1 MQEHPVRLVLED
13 DLRRSRLTVF
23 LRLLLAIPHF
33 VWITIWTIG
42 MVFVVLANWFV
53 TLVAGRPAASMHGWT
68 SSYVRYATHLNA
80 YLYLVGNPYPG
91 FMGEEGEYPVDVRL
105 PDRAAQSRWK
115 TFFRLF
121 LALPALLLA
130 TALGGGGGTVSYTSR
145 GGRSRFAGVSGR
157 GALAASCAFLGWFSI
172 LARGRM
178 PKGFRDAGA
187 YSVGYG
193 AQMLAYLL
201 LLTDRYPNSDPTA
214 MLEGVDRPPE
224 HPVRLV
230 GDPHDLRR
238 SRVTVFF
245 RLLLALPH
253 LVWLTLWTIAAF
265 VAAIVN
271 WFVALFTGTPARP
284 LHRFNSAFIRYR
296 LHVYAFLFLATNPFP
311 GFTGAPGT
319 YPLEVEL
326 PECARQNR
334 WKTGFRV
341 FLAVPAVIVNAALG
355 WALFVSAFFTW
366 FYALA
371 RGSAP
376 WGLRNLL
383 AYGLRYDAQANA
395 YLLLLTDAYPHASP
409 LEGAPTAQ
417 HEFAEA
423 EAA

>member
-1 MQEHPVRLVLED
+1 VQEHPVRLVLED
-13 DLRRSRLTVF
+13 DLRRTRLTVF
-23 LRLLLAIPHF
+23 LRLILAIPHL
-33 VWITIWTIG
+33 VWITIWTFA

-91 FMGEEGEYPVDVRL
+91 FMGEEGEYPVDLRL
-105 PDRAAQSRWK
+105 PERAAQSRWK

-130 TALGGGGGTVSYTSR
+130 TALGGGSGSVSYTSR
-145 GGRSRFAGVSGR
+145 GGSSRFAGASGR
-157 GALAASCAFLGWFSI
+157 GALASSCAFLGWFSI

-214 MLEGVDRPPE
+214 MLDGVDRPPE

-245 RLLLALPH
+245 RALLAVPH
-253 LVWLTLWTIAAF
+253 FVWLTLWGIAVF
-265 VAAIVN
+265 LAAIAN
-271 WFVALFTGTPARP
+271 WFVALVTGTPARS
-284 LHRFNSAFIRYR
+284 LQRFTAAFLRYQ
-296 LHVYAFLFLATNPFP
+296 LHVYAFLCLAANPFP
-311 GFTGAPGT
+311 GFTGAPGA
-319 YPLEVEL
+319 YPLDLEL
-326 PECARQNR
+326 PERARQNR
-334 WKTGFRV
+334 WRTGFRF
-341 FLAVPAVIVNAALG
+341 FLAIPALIVAGALS
-355 WALFVSAFFTW
+355 WALYVCAFFTW

-376 WGLRNLL
+376 WGLRNLS
-383 AYGLRYDAQANA
+383 AYSLRYTAQTYA
-395 YLLLLTDAYPHASP
+395 YLLLVTDAYPHASP